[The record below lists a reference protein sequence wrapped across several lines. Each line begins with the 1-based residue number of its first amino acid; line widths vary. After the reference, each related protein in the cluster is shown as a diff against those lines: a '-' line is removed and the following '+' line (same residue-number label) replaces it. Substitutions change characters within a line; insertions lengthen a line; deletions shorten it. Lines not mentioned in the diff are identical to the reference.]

1 MCLLGVC
8 VLQCPSLKGF
18 ENTSVKVLHIVL
30 AFLFLQKVWSIQR
43 REEKKTEKTESVS
56 EKDLMADL
64 LDKDF
69 NVTALETLKER
80 MHFYLSKNK
89 PKEILELKN

>member
-1 MCLLGVC
+1 
-8 VLQCPSLKGF
+8 
-18 ENTSVKVLHIVL
+18 
-30 AFLFLQKVWSIQR
+30 
-43 REEKKTEKTESVS
+43 
-56 EKDLMADL
+56 MADL